1 MAGCLIVGVLNC
13 TPDSFSD
20 GGRFASPD
28 AAVEAGAQM
37 AAAGAD
43 WIDVGG
49 ESTRPGS
56 TPVPEEEERAR
67 VVPVVAGLRARLPD
81 DVLVSVDTYKAGT
94 ARAAVAAGARVVNDV
109 SGGLL
114 DPRLLDAAA
123 AAGATVVLGHL
134 RGQPAT
140 MMDGISF
147 DDVVAEVAAEL
158 GARVAAARAA
168 GCRAIW
174 ADPGLGF
181 GKTLEHNLALL
192 RALPALRAHV
202 GVPLMVGVSRK
213 AFIGKLTGRLAG
225 ERLWGTAAA
234 VTAAVLGGADAVRV
248 HDVAEMRDVVLVARA
263 LREQKDPQ
271 RVL

>member
-94 ARAAVAAGARVVNDV
+94 ARAAVAAG
-109 SGGLL
+109 G
-114 DPRLLDAAA
+114 P
-123 AAGATVVLGHL
+123 AGAPRS
-134 RGQPAT
+134 RG
-140 MMDGISF
+140 
-147 DDVVAEVAAEL
+147 
-158 GARVAAARAA
+158 
-168 GCRAIW
+168 
-174 ADPGLGF
+174 
-181 GKTLEHNLALL
+181 
-192 RALPALRAHV
+192 
-202 GVPLMVGVSRK
+202 
-213 AFIGKLTGRLAG
+213 
-225 ERLWGTAAA
+225 
-234 VTAAVLGGADAVRV
+234 
-248 HDVAEMRDVVLVARA
+248 
-263 LREQKDPQ
+263 
-271 RVL
+271 